1 MADKTTEAKAAVKTQ
16 LLKMIEDDDD
26 LNVNALSDAL
36 RVRSRI
42 TVTNRQ
48 GGTVW
53 VKVSKACGAGQDGY
67 WEIGPGGS
75 ETWMRCVYHR
85 VNIRA
90 SNLPHDDAGIFAD
103 IEHTTA
109 VSTGCNSYAVEG
121 GSLVY
126 LGPPDCL

>member
-1 MADKTTEAKAAVKTQ
+1 MTDKTADALTATKTE
-16 LLKMIEDDDD
+16 LIKMIEDDKD
-26 LNVNALSDAL
+26 LNVHAVADAL

-42 TVTNRQ
+42 SVTNRQ
-48 GGTVW
+48 GGTIW

-67 WEIGPGGS
+67 WEIGPGGT

-90 SNLPHDDAGIFAD
+90 SSIAHDDTGIFAD
-103 IEHTTA
+103 VEHTTA

-121 GSLVY
+121 GSFVY